1 MCVCVSVCKCVCVY
15 MCVCMCV
22 HVCVRVCI
30 NFAVLI
36 THFTSE
42 WHMHK
47 YPTML
52 VKSAPPTPTMTMGEG
67 EFGSSHN
74 SVHCSG
80 HVRNHTILHRQEHW
94 NTMRS

>member
-1 MCVCVSVCKCVCVY
+1 MCVCV
-15 MCVCMCV
+15 CV

-52 VKSAPPTPTMTMGEG
+52 VKSAPPTPTMTMER
-67 EFGSSHN
+67 GSLEAA
-74 SVHCSG
+74 
-80 HVRNHTILHRQEHW
+80 TILSTVLVMSEITPSYTGR
-94 NTMRS
+94 NIGTP